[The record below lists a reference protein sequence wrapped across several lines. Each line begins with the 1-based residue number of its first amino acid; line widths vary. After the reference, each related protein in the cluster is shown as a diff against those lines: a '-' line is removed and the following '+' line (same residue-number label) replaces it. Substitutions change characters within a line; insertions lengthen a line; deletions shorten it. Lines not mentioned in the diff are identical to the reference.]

1 MTDDTTIGNPNQ
13 DARNRMGRY
22 TRTPEAVARDAE
34 AARLYYD
41 EGLSLQQIADH
52 FGWKWHTS
60 ALTAINRALRDVAEP
75 TKGVR
80 DRRERELQ
88 FLWDAAMEIY
98 NKEHIVVSHGQVARL
113 DGEPIPDHG
122 PRLQALEQLRKINV
136 ELRKLHGS
144 DAAVKIDATVTEV
157 TQEDIELAELVRE
170 AQAKNAVEEA
180 RIKGET
186 S

>member
-1 MTDDTTIGNPNQ
+1 MTEDRTIGNPNQ
-13 DARNRMGRY
+13 GARNRMGRY

-34 AARLYYD
+34 AARLYYE

-60 ALTAINRALRDVAEP
+60 ALDAVNRALRDVAEP
-75 TKGVR
+75 TKAVR

-122 PRLQALEQLRKINV
+122 PRLQALDQLRKINV

-144 DAAVKIDATVTEV
+144 DAAVKVDATVTEV

-170 AQAKNAVEEA
+170 AQAKNAAEEA

-186 S
+186 G